1 MLKYRE
7 SEGVI
12 AESTMHRINKVN
24 LDRKVNNK
32 VSMITLDMLD
42 EMIAV
47 YNNMTKDNEDNHE
60 KMLDLIC
67 MTYRVT
73 RSYNQHPSAK
83 SEMFEV
89 IINNLPEGLEL
100 TRRITTNYLQLKTMY
115 NQRKNHKM
123 STWRSMCGWME
134 EMPAFKEL
142 CLGHE
147 AEVYNG

>member
-1 MLKYRE
+1 M
-7 SEGVI
+7 I

-47 YNNMTKDNEDNHE
+47 YNNMTKDNVDNHE

-142 CLGHE
+142 CLGRE